1 MDEGHA
7 AHAKLG
13 FRTTLPDTSIV
24 LEAKT
29 PLLATSYPLC
39 EPNAN
44 AEAVPTRCRPN
55 TVQKAQSALPLRTHA
70 CIHLLRPCMEPKFGF

>member
-29 PLLATSYPLC
+29 PLLATSSLLCPVVPL
-39 EPNAN
+39 
-44 AEAVPTRCRPN
+44 VR
-55 TVQKAQSALPLRTHA
+55 AQRK
-70 CIHLLRPCMEPKFGF
+70 C